1 MRPLRLLVPL
11 ALLACTGDSADP
23 NVFRGLSEPAQIR
36 RDDFGVVHV
45 TGATAADV
53 YYASGYAQATDR
65 LFQMDQMRRRAYGRR
80 AEVLP
85 DRVGDDLLI
94 RHFDMRRLG
103 TEAAE
108 RVRTEHPETHRLVV
122 AWVAGVNARIDE
134 ILEGRAPLPYGFQLF
149 DYAPERWDTIDPYAV
164 GKLILF
170 NNANQL
176 EFDLLATLLESFAG
190 ELADAVPIFAPFG
203 ESFTL
208 PPEERPAT
216 GDVRTTRAAQRL
228 PIALPP
234 DARERLARFS
244 ERMRDLRP
252 GASNNWAIDGRHTRD
267 GRPLIAGDPHQPLAS
282 PAVFHMQHLRSDDGA
297 LDVAGFAFVGTPAV
311 QLGHNRHVAWTAT
324 TTYPDWMDL
333 VEVRVSTEGGL
344 AIELAGTRHPAVAR
358 TEVVTVRDDAAQEV
372 EVIEVPGVGIVLP
385 EDFSPLPITRPGRRI
400 LFRWTGLKPT
410 IEAHAFHA
418 LDTAR
423 NLDEA
428 HAAIDA
434 MELGAFNFVVAD
446 ASGLSYRSRPL
457 VPDRG
462 TPGSTPRSWVLIDG
476 EDTNAAWSG
485 TFLDGAR
492 LPTSSGG
499 ERGWI
504 ATANN
509 DPFGFTRDGSVE
521 GDAWYYGVWYDPGTR
536 GARLDA
542 ELARLAE
549 RGDVTPE
556 DFVALQRDTYSMFAE
571 RFLPLLFDAADT
583 LDSDDALAEFRERDD
598 LAQLVD
604 RLRGWDRRMDRDSAE
619 AVIFQAWVYFAVQ
632 DAIGDELGLLFQ
644 PLLDAST
651 VFVLKFGLQAFETA
665 PQLLD
670 GGVAPT
676 TYRALDRAAAF
687 LVERFG
693 AIDAEY
699 AWRDLHG
706 TYLSH
711 LGGRF
716 DRGWQPTQ
724 GADGTID
731 VSDATFLRDGEPVER
746 VTSSDGAVYRMVAS
760 FREDG
765 LPVARVT
772 FVPGHSEDPDSPWWN
787 NTYERW
793 AEGEYEPLAF
803 EEADVEARTVER
815 FELTREGL
823 VGR

>member
-1 MRPLRLLVPL
+1 M
-11 ALLACTGDSADP
+11 
-23 NVFRGLSEPAQIR
+23 
-36 RDDFGVVHV
+36 
-45 TGATAADV
+45 
-53 YYASGYAQATDR
+53 
-65 LFQMDQMRRRAYGRR
+65 
-80 AEVLP
+80 
-85 DRVGDDLLI
+85 
-94 RHFDMRRLG
+94 
-103 TEAAE
+103 
-108 RVRTEHPETHRLVV
+108 
-122 AWVAGVNARIDE
+122 
-134 ILEGRAPLPYGFQLF
+134 
-149 DYAPERWDTIDPYAV
+149 
-164 GKLILF
+164 
-170 NNANQL
+170 
-176 EFDLLATLLESFAG
+176 
-190 ELADAVPIFAPFG
+190 
-203 ESFTL
+203 
-208 PPEERPAT
+208 
-216 GDVRTTRAAQRL
+216 
-228 PIALPP
+228 
-234 DARERLARFS
+234 
-244 ERMRDLRP
+244 
-252 GASNNWAIDGRHTRD
+252 
-267 GRPLIAGDPHQPLAS
+267 
-282 PAVFHMQHLRSDDGA
+282 
-297 LDVAGFAFVGTPAV
+297 AGFAFVGTPAV

-344 AIELAGTRHPAVAR
+344 AIELAGARHPAVAR
-358 TEVVTVRDDAAQEV
+358 TEVVNVRGEPPQEV
-372 EVIEVPGVGIVLP
+372 EVIDVPGVGIVLP

-428 HAAIDA
+428 NAAIDA

-476 EDTNAAWSG
+476 EDPNAAWSG

-571 RFLPLLFDAADT
+571 RFLPLLFDAADA
-583 LDSDDALAEFRERDD
+583 LDTDEALAEFRERDD

-644 PLLDAST
+644 PLLDAVPRRTLRRRRRRVRVARPPRHVPRPPRRPFRSRLAT
-651 VFVLKFGLQAFETA
+651 DTRRGRNRRRERRHLPARRRAGRARHVERRSRLPHGRELPRGRPPRGARDLRAGSLRGPGLAVVEQHLRALGGGRVRA
-665 PQLLD
+665 ARVRGGGCGSAD
-670 GGVAPT
+670 GGAV
-676 TYRALDRAAAF
+676 RADAGG
-687 LVERFG
+687 VGG
-693 AIDAEY
+693 A
-699 AWRDLHG
+699 
-706 TYLSH
+706 
-711 LGGRF
+711 
-716 DRGWQPTQ
+716 
-724 GADGTID
+724 
-731 VSDATFLRDGEPVER
+731 VKV
-746 VTSSDGAVYRMVAS
+746 DGALRA
-760 FREDG
+760 
-765 LPVARVT
+765 
-772 FVPGHSEDPDSPWWN
+772 
-787 NTYERW
+787 
-793 AEGEYEPLAF
+793 
-803 EEADVEARTVER
+803 TVS
-815 FELTREGL
+815 
-823 VGR
+823 

>member
-1 MRPLRLLVPL
+1 MRSLRLLSSLV
-11 ALLACTGDSADP
+11 LLACSADSADP

-36 RDDFGVVHV
+36 RDDFGVVHI

-65 LFQMDQMRRRAYGRR
+65 LFQMDQLRRRAYGRR

-85 DRVGDDLLI
+85 DRATDDAFI

-108 RVRTEHPETHRLVV
+108 RIQSEHPDTHRLVV
-122 AWVAGVNARIDE
+122 AWVAGVNARIAE
-134 ILEGRAPLPYGFQLF
+134 ILEGTAPLPYGFQLF
-149 DYAPERWDTIDPYAV
+149 DAAPEPWDTIDPYAV

-176 EFDLLATLLESFAG
+176 EFDLLATLLESLAG
-190 ELADAVPIFAPFG
+190 DLTDAVSVFAPFG

-208 PPEERPAT
+208 PPEERPST
-216 GDVRTTRAAQRL
+216 GDVRTARAAQRRPL
-228 PIALPP
+228 DLPP

-252 GASNNWAIDGRHTRD
+252 GASNNWAIDGRHTSN

-297 LDVAGFAFVGTPAV
+297 LDVVGFAFVGTPAI

-333 VEVRVSTEGGL
+333 VEVRVSSEGGL
-344 AIELAGTRHPAVAR
+344 AVELAGTRHPAVAR
-358 TEVVTVRDDAAQEV
+358 TEVVNVRGEAPQQI
-372 EVIEVPGVGIVLP
+372 EVIDVPGIGIVLP
-385 EDFSPLPITRPGRRI
+385 DDFSPLPITRPGRRI

-410 IEAHAFHA
+410 VEAHCFHL

-423 NLDEA
+423 NLDEV

-446 ASGLSYRSRPL
+446 MNDISYRSRPL

-462 TPGSTPRSWVLIDG
+462 VPGSTPRSWVLVDG
-476 EDTNAAWSG
+476 EDPNAAWSG
-485 TFLDGAR
+485 DFLDGSR

-549 RGDVTPE
+549 RGDVTPD
-556 DFVALQRDTYSMFAE
+556 DFTALQRDTYSMFAE
-571 RFLPLLFDAADT
+571 RFLPMLFDAADT
-583 LDSDDALAEFRERDD
+583 LGTDESLATWRERDD

-604 RLRGWDRRMDRDSAE
+604 RLRGWDRRMDRESAE

-651 VFVLKFGLQAFETA
+651 VFVLKFGLQAFEDA

-670 GGVAPT
+670 DGVGPT
-676 TYRALDRAAAF
+676 AYRALDRAAAF

-706 TYLSH
+706 TQLGN

-724 GADGTID
+724 GADGTVD

-765 LPVARVT
+765 LPQAQVT

-793 AEGEYEPLAF
+793 AEGEYVPLAF

-823 VGR
+823 VAR